1 MKKTMI
7 SNIRRKWSRLVKLLL
22 SYLISVTSDD
32 DSISHK
38 DYEMHKGREWMMA
51 VIRAVLSQPLL
62 FNFLKTFKDFVLLC
76 LRPVLNEWL
85 ITSIRRLWLFIRL
98 QVCMKSHHGAVFFA
112 AQLYSGAEM
121 HIWSVI
127 LLQLA
132 IILNLS
138 DFIHLLDSNPAWPD
152 SPQVGAYPVSHQI
165 PGVQTQLYIFYSPPF
180 MHCVLRLLLGKIC
193 RAVEFD
199 PHQNKLRC
207 TVLAVLSS
215 RDIQP
220 LTEAMWC
227 WLDLRAHL
235 TAHTYMRTLIP
246 MGCRQNWK
254 VCKKALFVCADALLL
269 VKSTSHLKRGK
280 CSSV

>member
-7 SNIRRKWSRLVKLLL
+7 SNISRKWSGLVKLLL

-112 AQLYSGAEM
+112 AQLYSGAEI
-121 HIWSVI
+121 HSNSV
-127 LLQLA
+127 A
-132 IILNLS
+132 ACN
-138 DFIHLLDSNPAWPD
+138 
-152 SPQVGAYPVSHQI
+152 YPESQW
-165 PGVQTQLYIFYSPPF
+165 FYSSAWF
-180 MHCVLRLLLGKIC
+180 KSSLARLSTGRCISSLPS
-193 RAVEFD
+193 D
-199 PHQNKLRC
+199 PRG
-207 TVLAVLSS
+207 S
-215 RDIQP
+215 DP
-220 LTEAMWC
+220 
-227 WLDLRAHL
+227 
-235 TAHTYMRTLIP
+235 
-246 MGCRQNWK
+246 
-254 VCKKALFVCADALLL
+254 ALHFL
-269 VKSTSHLKRGK
+269 
-280 CSSV
+280 